1 MRDLIQD
8 FTSEGDLIVDFCMR
22 HGMTTVAAKLEG
34 RKFIGVEKEEEATI
48 AQFLATLSYSQ

>member
-22 HGMTTVAAKLEG
+22 HGITSVAAKLEG
-34 RKFIGVEKEEEATI
+34 RKFIGVKT
-48 AQFLATLSYSQ
+48 AQFLATPSNSQ